1 MEGPVEPETGHFST
15 CSPSS
20 PAQTVNRN
28 VRAFELLSRDA
39 SSFHNPFK
47 GVTNSLK
54 EERFLALGESGC
66 DWVLVPQWRA
76 VIGCLCLSDL

>member
-1 MEGPVEPETGHFST
+1 MEGSVEPETGHFST
-15 CSPSS
+15 RSPSS
-20 PAQTVNRN
+20 PAQTVNCN

-47 GVTNSLK
+47 GVTSS
-54 EERFLALGESGC
+54 FLALGESGC

-76 VIGCLCLSDL
+76 MIGCLCLSDL